1 VGSQVERTILQKGK
15 GILLGSQGRAV
26 ALGLLVAVAM
36 VVLSFLPFG
45 NTLENQTLD
54 LFYRLRPTPPQPADL
69 LIVGIDEP
77 SFQEL
82 PYSWP
87 WPRRLHADLIR
98 RLNAGGARLI
108 IFDVVFADASNPEDD
123 NILADAIRK
132 AGNVVLGSTFEVA
145 RDPRFTRRVLISP
158 YSLFQS
164 AAKRQGLSIVT
175 PDGDG
180 VVRRFQLSL
189 DDKETLPLVAFRLI
203 RPGTRISLHVKGL
216 IDYAGPP
223 RSIDTVSYYQV
234 IDPERPLPLSRIR
247 GRIVLVGHM
256 LEASATPQAQADS
269 FYPPFFAELGQR
281 MSGVEIQGNILNTL
295 LSGSWGWE
303 LPVWPRVVVLV
314 ALLLLACL
322 VLTRLK
328 PMYGLIFTGVSL
340 VVLALVSFLLF
351 AFGRVWFPPF
361 LLSTGLVLVY
371 AGSVL
376 AHYFTEAQ
384 EKRWLR
390 QAFGRYVASSVVE
403 VITNRPDRLELG
415 GEEFETTVLFADL
428 EGFTRLSE
436 SMPPQTLIRLLNE
449 YFTPMTQIIM
459 SYRGT
464 LDKYVGDA
472 LMAQWGAPVPLA
484 DHALRAC
491 RAAIDMEK
499 AMIDLQRKWRTQGL
513 PALVERLGL
522 HSGSVVAGNVGSRE
536 RFNYTVLGD
545 TVTLASL
552 LEEVNKAY
560 GTRILLSE
568 ETCRRVREHLVVRE
582 LDLVQVSSRAQ
593 PLAIYELVGPYSAQD
608 SLDWL
613 DAFAVGLNCYRNC
626 KFPEAVEA
634 FREVLHLRPGDRPAK
649 VFLKRCLA
657 YIKVPPPS
665 DWQGVFILETQYS

>member
-1 VGSQVERTILQKGK
+1 VERSILQKGK
-15 GILLGSQGRAV
+15 GLLLGSRSRAV
-26 ALGLLVAVAM
+26 GLGLLIAIAM
-36 VVLSFLPFG
+36 VILSFLPFG
-45 NTLENQTLD
+45 HTLENQTLD
-54 LFYRLRPTPPQPADL
+54 LFFRLRPTAPHPSDL

-82 PYSWP
+82 PHSWP
-87 WPRRLHADLIR
+87 WPRRLHADLVR

-108 IFDVVFADASNPEDD
+108 IFDVIFADASNHEDD
-123 NILADAIRK
+123 QILADAFQK
-132 AGNVVLGSTFEVA
+132 AGNVLLGSTFEVA
-145 RDPRFTRRVLISP
+145 RDPRFSRRVLITP
-158 YSLFQS
+158 YSPFQN
-164 AAKRQGLSIVT
+164 AAKQQGLSIVH

-189 DDKETLPLVAFRLI
+189 SDKETLPLAAFRLI
-203 RPGTRISLHVKGL
+203 RPRTPISQHVKGL

-234 IDPERPLPLSRIR
+234 IDPERPLPSSRIR

-269 FYPPFFAELGQR
+269 FYTPFFAQGGQR

-303 LPVWPRVVVLV
+303 IPWWQQGLLLA
-314 ALLLLACL
+314 ALLLSASL

-328 PMYGLIFTGVSL
+328 PMHGLILTGGSL
-340 VVLALVSFLLF
+340 LVIALVSFGLF
-351 AFGRVWFPPF
+351 VFGHIWLPPF

-371 AGSVL
+371 AGHIL
-376 AHYFTEAQ
+376 GHYFTEAR

-403 VITNRPDRLELG
+403 VITTRPDRLELG

-436 SMPPQTLIRLLNE
+436 SMPPQTLIRLLND

-459 SYRGT
+459 SFRGT
-464 LDKYVGDA
+464 LDKYIGDA

-491 RAAIDMEK
+491 WAAIEMEK
-499 AMIDLQRKWRTQGL
+499 TMVDLQLKWQSQGL

-522 HSGSVVAGNVGSRE
+522 HTGPVVAGNVGSRE

-545 TVTLASL
+545 TVMLASL
-552 LEEVNKAY
+552 LEEVNKEY

-568 ETCRRVREHLVVRE
+568 ATCRRIKDQLVVRE
-582 LDLVQVSSRAQ
+582 LDLVQVSGRAQ
-593 PLAIYELVGPYSAQD
+593 PLAVYELVGSYSRQK

-613 DAFAVGLNCYRNC
+613 DAFAAGLTSYRSR
-626 KFPEAVEA
+626 KFTEAARA
-634 FREVLHLRPGDRPAK
+634 FREVLRLKPGDRPAK
-649 VFLKRCLA
+649 VFVKRCLKYA
-657 YIKVPPPS
+657 QAPPPP
-665 DWQGVFILETQYS
+665 DWQGVFILETQ

>member
-1 VGSQVERTILQKGK
+1 VERSILQKGK
-15 GILLGSQGRAV
+15 GLLLGSQGRTV
-26 ALGLLVAVAM
+26 SLGLLVALAM
-36 VVLSFLPFG
+36 VLMSFMPLG
-45 NTLENQTLD
+45 HTLENQTLD
-54 LFYRLRPTPPQPADL
+54 LFYRLRPTAPQPADL

-82 PYSWP
+82 PHSWP
-87 WPRRLHADLIR
+87 WPRRLHADLVR

-108 IFDVVFADASNPEDD
+108 IFDVIFADASNPEDD
-123 NILADAIRK
+123 KILADAFQE

-145 RDPRFTRRVLISP
+145 KDPRFTRRVLITP
-158 YSLFQS
+158 YKPFES
-164 AAKRQGLSIVT
+164 AAKQQGLSIVT

-180 VVRRFQLSL
+180 VVRRFRLSL

-203 RPGTRISLHVKGL
+203 RPRTPISLHLKGL

-234 IDPERPLPLSRIR
+234 IDRERPLPSSRIR

-269 FYPPFFAELGQR
+269 FYTPFFAQGGQR

-303 LPVWPRVVVLV
+303 FPPWQRVLVLV
-314 ALLLLACL
+314 ALLFLASL

-328 PMYGLIFTGVSL
+328 PMHGLIFTGVSL
-340 VVLALVSFLLF
+340 VVIALVSFGLF
-351 AFGRVWFPPF
+351 AFGRLWFPPF

-371 AGSVL
+371 AGDVL
-376 AHYFTEAQ
+376 GHYFTEAQ

-390 QAFGRYVASSVVE
+390 QAFGRYVAPSVVE
-403 VITNRPDRLELG
+403 VITTRPERLELG
-415 GEEFETTVLFADL
+415 GEEYETTVLFADL

-436 SMPPQTLIRLLNE
+436 SMPPQTLIRLLND

-464 LDKYVGDA
+464 LDKYIGDA
-472 LMAQWGAPVPLA
+472 LMAQWGAPVPLT

-491 RAAIDMEK
+491 WAAIEMEK
-499 AMIDLQRKWRTQGL
+499 TMTDLQLKWQSQGL

-522 HSGSVVAGNVGSRE
+522 HTGPVVAGNVGSRE

-545 TVTLASL
+545 TVMLASL
-552 LEEVNKAY
+552 LEEVNKEY

-568 ETCRRVREHLVVRE
+568 ETCQRVKDQLVVRE
-582 LDLVQVSSRAQ
+582 LDLVQVRGRGQ
-593 PLAIYELVGPYSAQD
+593 PLAIYELVGSPARMD
-608 SLDWL
+608 SLAWL
-613 DAFAVGLNCYRNC
+613 DAFAAGLKAYRSREFD
-626 KFPEAVEA
+626 KAVQA
-634 FREVLHLRPGDRPAK
+634 FREVLHLKPGDRPAQ
-649 VFLKRCLA
+649 VFLKRCLSFA
-657 YIKVPPPS
+657 KAPPS
-665 DWQGVFILETQYS
+665 PNWQGVFTVEAQ